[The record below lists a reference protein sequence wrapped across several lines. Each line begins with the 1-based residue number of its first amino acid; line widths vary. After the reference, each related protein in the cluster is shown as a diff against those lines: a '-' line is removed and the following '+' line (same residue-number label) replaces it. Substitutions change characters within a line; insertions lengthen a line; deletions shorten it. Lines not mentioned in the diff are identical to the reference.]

1 MRRKKKLTLHQKVH
15 HHLHKH
21 FHKHVHKILHIHS
34 HVNHFLFHGL
44 ELLVV
49 GIVTLSSFGFTNLTG
64 LSQDLYRENSADVAE
79 ALVDAMQHSADSL
92 KQGNIISIWNMD
104 LDVENTFAK
113 WYCTYGA
120 ARISPEFFPYLDEK
134 TQQRTRWGN
143 AVDRC
148 KNAAD
153 TGYKIWTT
161 PAQWALIVYDAW
173 GRFWAYGHVGKVL
186 HYDKS
191 LKKIIVRD
199 MARVA
204 RGKMS
209 DRREDLTTA
218 QVKCYIYNKTTTATN
233 PTVPT
238 VQTWTTIN
246 TGTTIPVIPTTPTQP
261 VVIPTEPTQPTTP
274 TVPVDP
280 VVTPTEP
287 TQPTIPTTQGT
298 IDNDLSLKFERLSD
312 ITEHFLTQ
320 NDITIHLTTKTPL
333 KLGETAILT
342 LEIKDKKTGKNYS
355 WLLPFAFS
363 IISSNDVLQPTV
375 ANIKLINEGSM
386 DISILGQ
393 KTGTAAIVITM
404 DGTKI
409 GEFSLEVK

>member
-1 MRRKKKLTLHQKVH
+1 
-15 HHLHKH
+15 
-21 FHKHVHKILHIHS
+21 
-34 HVNHFLFHGL
+34 
-44 ELLVV
+44 
-49 GIVTLSSFGFTNLTG
+49 
-64 LSQDLYRENSADVAE
+64 
-79 ALVDAMQHSADSL
+79 MQHSADSL
-92 KQGNIISIWNMD
+92 KQGNIISIWDMD
-104 LDVENTFAK
+104 LDVENTFTK
-113 WYCTYGA
+113 WYCTYGV

-143 AVDRC
+143 AIDRC

-153 TGYKIWTT
+153 TGYQIWTT

-218 QVKCYIYNKTTTATN
+218 QVKCYIYNKTTISTN

-238 VQTWTTIN
+238 TQTWASVN
-246 TGTTIPVIPTTPTQP
+246 TGTTIPIISTTPTQP
-261 VVIPTEPTQPTTP
+261 VVAPTKPDQPTTPITPTNSIVTPTEPDQPTTP
-274 TVPVDP
+274 T
-280 VVTPTEP
+280 
-287 TQPTIPTTQGT
+287 IQGT
-298 IDNDLSLKFERLSD
+298 IDKDLSLKFEHLSD

-320 NDITIHLTTKTPL
+320 NTITIHLTAKTPL
-333 KLGETAILT
+333 KPWETAILT
-342 LEIKDKKTGKNYS
+342 LEIKNKKTRENYS
-355 WLLPFAFS
+355 WILPFAFS
-363 IISSNDVLQPTV
+363 IISSNDILQPTI
-375 ANIKLINEGSM
+375 ANIKLINNGSM

-393 KTGTAAIVITM
+393 KAGTAAIIITM

-409 GEFSLEVK
+409 GEFSLEIQ